1 MRKKRAERSTDHTS
15 GETKKYR
22 KFLEG
27 LVCKACPH
35 ASRCR
40 AGICIDP
47 KYRQRRMR
55 KLQEFSKKTDMRPGS
70 PSAQD
75 VAEISEL
82 LEAAAKHLK
91 GVVDRMEQSL
101 EGDEKLERFCRHC
114 RRLLAGELRGTWNIT
129 RRTDGKIGTVYSF
142 EFEGE
147 TYMYGW
153 DDGRH
158 WIDFHA
164 LPVCRDDVITIT
176 EGRYMIRSDFTNHGG
191 ADEGIGDPGDVPKSI
206 RKEAEDLAEQ
216 DSRSGLTKKRSL
228 KETEKCRDFTTIMSE
243 NDGSTIKVTKW
254 S

>member
-15 GETKKYR
+15 GETQKYR

-55 KLQEFSKKTDMRPGS
+55 KLQEFSKKMDIRPGS

-91 GVVDRMEQSL
+91 GVVDRMEQAL

-158 WIDFHA
+158 RIDFHA
-164 LPVCRDDVITIT
+164 LPVSRDDVITIT
-176 EGRYMIRSDFTNHGG
+176 EDRYMVRSDFTNH
-191 ADEGIGDPGDVPKSI
+191 
-206 RKEAEDLAEQ
+206 R
-216 DSRSGLTKKRSL
+216 
-228 KETEKCRDFTTIMSE
+228 RDR
-243 NDGSTIKVTKW
+243 
-254 S
+254 

>member
-1 MRKKRAERSTDHTS
+1 M
-15 GETKKYR
+15 
-22 KFLEG
+22 
-27 LVCKACPH
+27 CKACSH

-55 KLQEFSKKTDMRPGS
+55 KLQEFSKKTDIRPGS

-158 WIDFHA
+158 RIDFHA
-164 LPVCRDDVITIT
+164 LPVSRDDVITIT
-176 EGRYMIRSDFTNHGG
+176 EDRYMVRSDFTNH
-191 ADEGIGDPGDVPKSI
+191 
-206 RKEAEDLAEQ
+206 R
-216 DSRSGLTKKRSL
+216 
-228 KETEKCRDFTTIMSE
+228 RDR
-243 NDGSTIKVTKW
+243 
-254 S
+254 